1 MTGLVGKLV
10 EQDRLFVSRITAMDA
25 VEMKETKKQEEGSK
39 KERME
44 RLERMSH
51 CVKLMDELKTSSALA
66 KERKED
72 EEYIT
77 FLDSH

>member
-10 EQDRLFVSRITAMDA
+10 DQDRLFVSRITAMDA
-25 VEMKETKKQEEGSK
+25 VEMKDTKKQEEGSK

-51 CVKLMDELKTSSALA
+51 
-66 KERKED
+66 
-72 EEYIT
+72 
-77 FLDSH
+77 